1 MTRRRGGDN
10 GHVHREDVVTMVR
23 QAILAG
29 RLRPGEKLS
38 EERLAAAF
46 RVSRTPVREALLQLA
61 KEEFI
66 SLVPN
71 RGAFVKSI
79 SSRDAQELYAVREV
93 IEGLVTRLAALN
105 LRRGDRR
112 RLQALIRRMRRAA
125 VRRDLREYRRLHGVY
140 SDLINDA
147 HGNRWLAEFYTLLMR
162 HVQRL
167 EAWNF
172 TERRLPASIR
182 EHQKILTHLIRGDP
196 AGAEEAA
203 RAHQRS
209 ALKALLGELNHHAE
223 ITVIGD
229 GGEDKRGRR
238 GRAERIAP

>member
-1 MTRRRGGDN
+1 
-10 GHVHREDVVTMVR
+10 MVR

-79 SSRDAQELYAVREV
+79 SSRDAEELYAVREV

-105 LRRGDRR
+105 MRRGDRR
-112 RLQALIRRMRRAA
+112 RLQALIQRMRRAA
-125 VRRDLREYRRLHGVY
+125 TRRDLREYRRLHRVY
-140 SDLINDA
+140 SGLINGA

-162 HVQRL
+162 HVQRI

-172 TERRLPASIR
+172 TARRLPASIR
-182 EHQKILTHLIRGDP
+182 EHEGILPYLMRGDP
-196 AGAEEAA
+196 ARAEAAA

-209 ALKALLGELNHHAE
+209 ALKDMLGELNRQAE
-223 ITVIGD
+223 ITVIADGAGD
-229 GGEDKRGRR
+229 RRGRR
-238 GRAERIAP
+238 GRAGRIAL